1 MKTPDRWSLHVI
13 LKGNLDQDLL
23 AYSLNSSPGPKPIM
37 HYGSSFYE
45 FMEVKWGFLLLC
57 YIAKKEKPRKKNQ
70 RERKQPQSH
79 LYSAAFPHP
88 SLLVLLFQERDLHWI
103 LLILLLSFNTLSYM
117 AGISPINSQCVFKWS
132 LFH

>member
-45 FMEVKWGFLLLC
+45 FIEVKWGFLLL
-57 YIAKKEKPRKKNQ
+57 YSQERKAKKEKPKRKETASVTSVLSSLSPPLFACLIVPG
-70 RERKQPQSH
+70 ERPTLNSP
-79 LYSAAFPHP
+79 YSAFI
-88 SLLVLLFQERDLHWI
+88 F
-103 LLILLLSFNTLSYM
+103 
-117 AGISPINSQCVFKWS
+117 
-132 LFH
+132 